1 MRAASGGWAAPW
13 YKRGM
18 PSVSSASPRPT
29 PRVAVLIES
38 SNAYGR
44 GLLSG
49 IQRHVREHEPWTIF
63 LPEHG
68 RGLPPLESLARW
80 QGDGVIAR
88 IETDAIATAL
98 DRLRRR
104 QPLAIVD
111 VSAARLLDGVPYV
124 ETDDSA
130 IARLA
135 AEHFIERDFRHL
147 AYLGDDRF
155 RWSHNRRDA
164 FVAAAG
170 HGRTVAVYEPPR
182 RGRSA
187 AADDDAIEAWLVSLP
202 KPVGLL
208 ACYDI
213 RGRQA
218 LDACRRA
225 GLAVPDEVA
234 VLGVDD
240 DELLCGLSSP
250 PLSSVIPDSSGAG
263 RLAAELLDAVFR
275 GERLE
280 HDEWLLPPVGIATR
294 QSTDVLAI
302 DDELV
307 VAAVRF
313 IREHACGG
321 IKVADVVRGLDVSRR
336 VLESR
341 FTRRVGHTPHEE
353 IARVQFRRVE
363 QLLAETDLALATIA
377 SRTGFRHTEYLTVAF
392 TRRHGVS
399 PSRWRRDRRG

>member
-1 MRAASGGWAAPW
+1 MPPPAP
-13 YKRGM
+13 
-18 PSVSSASPRPT
+18 STPRRS
-29 PRVAVLIES
+29 PRVAVLIEA

-49 IQRHVREHEPWTIF
+49 IHRHVREHDPWTIF
-63 LPEHG
+63 LQEHG
-68 RGLPPLESLARW
+68 RGTPPLESFCRW
-80 QGDGVIAR
+80 QGEGVIAR
-88 IETDAIATAL
+88 IETDAIAAAL

-104 QPLAIVD
+104 KPLAIVD

-124 ETDDSA
+124 ETDDAA

-135 AEHFIERDFRHL
+135 ADHFIERDFRHL

-155 RWSHNRRDA
+155 RWSGNRRDA
-164 FVAAAG
+164 FVDAAG
-170 HGRTVAVYEPPR
+170 QGRTVAVYEPSR
-182 RGRSA
+182 RVRPESG
-187 AADDDAIEAWLVSLP
+187 DDDAIEAWLVSLP

-225 GLAVPDEVA
+225 GLSVPDQVA

-263 RLAAELLDAVFR
+263 RLAAELLDALLR

-280 HDEWLLPPVGIATR
+280 RDEWLLPPLGIATR
-294 QSTDVLAI
+294 QSTDALAI

-313 IREHACGG
+313 IREHACEG
-321 IKVADVVRGLDVSRR
+321 IKVADVVRGLGTGRR
-336 VLESR
+336 ALESR

-363 QLLAETDLALATIA
+363 QLLAETDLSLATIA
-377 SRTGFRHTEYLTVAF
+377 ARAGFRHTEYLTVAF

>member
-1 MRAASGGWAAPW
+1 
-13 YKRGM
+13 M
-18 PSVSSASPRPT
+18 PSPAPSTPRRS
-29 PRVAVLIES
+29 PRVAVLIEA

-49 IQRHVREHEPWTIF
+49 IHRHVREHDPWTIF
-63 LPEHG
+63 LQEHG
-68 RGLPPLESLARW
+68 RGTPPLESFSRW
-80 QGDGVIAR
+80 QGEGVIAR

-104 QPLAIVD
+104 KPLAIVD

-124 ETDDSA
+124 ETDDAA

-135 AEHFIERDFRHL
+135 ADHFIERDFRHI

-170 HGRTVAVYEPPR
+170 QGRTVAVYEPPR
-182 RGRSA
+182 RGRAGS
-187 AADDDAIEAWLVSLP
+187 ADDDAIEAWLVSLP

-240 DELLCGLSSP
+240 DELLCGLASP

-263 RLAAELLDAVFR
+263 RLAAELLESLLR

-280 HDEWLLPPVGIATR
+280 RDEWLLPPVGIATR

-302 DDELV
+302 EDELV

-313 IREHACGG
+313 IREHVCEG
-321 IKVADVVRGLDVSRR
+321 IKVADVVRGLGTGRR
-336 VLESR
+336 ALESR

-363 QLLAETDLALATIA
+363 QFLAETDLPLAAIA
-377 SRTGFRHTEYLTVAF
+377 ARTGFKHTEYLTVSF

>member
-1 MRAASGGWAAPW
+1 
-13 YKRGM
+13 M
-18 PSVSSASPRPT
+18 PRPSSATRRPT
-29 PRVAVLIES
+29 PRVVVLIEA

-49 IQRHVREHEPWTIF
+49 IHRHVREHDPWTIL

-68 RGLPPLESLARW
+68 RGAPPLESLARW

-88 IETDAIATAL
+88 IETEAIADAL

-104 QPLAIVD
+104 RPLAIVD

-124 ETDDSA
+124 ETDDAA

-135 AEHFIERDFRHL
+135 AEHFIERDFRHF

-164 FVAAAG
+164 FVDAAG
-170 HGRTVAVYEPPR
+170 QGRTVTVYEPPR
-182 RGRSA
+182 RGRQGSG
-187 AADDDAIEAWLVSLP
+187 DDEAVEAWLASLP
-202 KPVGLL
+202 KPVGLF

-225 GLAVPDEVA
+225 GLSVPDQVA

-263 RLAAELLDAVFR
+263 RLAAELLDALLR

-280 HDEWLLPPVGIATR
+280 RDEWLLPPVGIATR

-313 IREHACGG
+313 IRDHACEG
-321 IKVADVVRGLDVSRR
+321 IKVADVVRGLATGRR
-336 VLESR
+336 ALESR

-353 IARVQFRRVE
+353 IARVQLRRVE
-363 QLLAETDLALATIA
+363 QLLAETDLPLATIA
-377 SRTGFRHTEYLTVAF
+377 ARTGFKHTEYMTVAF
-392 TRRHGVS
+392 TRRRGTS
-399 PSRWRRDRRG
+399 PSRWRRDRRR

>member
-1 MRAASGGWAAPW
+1 
-13 YKRGM
+13 M
-18 PSVSSASPRPT
+18 PSSSPVPPRRS
-29 PRVAVLIES
+29 PRVAVLIEA

-49 IQRHVREHEPWTIF
+49 IHRHVREHDPWTII

-68 RGLPPLESLARW
+68 RGLPPLEMLARW
-80 QGDGVIAR
+80 RGDGVIAR
-88 IETDAIATAL
+88 IETPAIADAVGKL
-98 DRLRRR
+98 HRKLGI
-104 QPLAIVD
+104 PVID

-124 ETDDSA
+124 ETDDAA

-135 AEHFIERDFRHL
+135 ADHFIERDFRHL

-155 RWSHNRRDA
+155 RWSRNRCDA
-164 FVAAAG
+164 FVASAG
-170 HGRTVAVYEPPR
+170 QGRTVTVYEPPR
-182 RGRSA
+182 RIRPGSG
-187 AADDDAIEAWLVSLP
+187 DDDAIEAWLASLP

-225 GLAVPDEVA
+225 GLSVPDQVA

-250 PLSSVIPDSSGAG
+250 PLSSVIPDSSSAG
-263 RLAAELLDAVFR
+263 RLAAELLDALLR

-280 HDEWLLPPVGIATR
+280 RDEWLLPPVGIATR

-313 IREHACGG
+313 IREHACEG
-321 IKVADVVRGLDVSRR
+321 IKVADVVRGLGTGRR
-336 VLESR
+336 ALESR
-341 FTRRVGHTPHEE
+341 FARRVGHTPHEE

-363 QLLAETDLALATIA
+363 QLLAETDLSLATIA
-377 SRTGFRHTEYLTVAF
+377 ARAGFRHTEYLTVAF
-392 TRRHGVS
+392 TRRYGVS

>member
-1 MRAASGGWAAPW
+1 
-13 YKRGM
+13 
-18 PSVSSASPRPT
+18 
-29 PRVAVLIES
+29 
-38 SNAYGR
+38 
-44 GLLSG
+44 
-49 IQRHVREHEPWTIF
+49 
-63 LPEHG
+63 
-68 RGLPPLESLARW
+68 
-80 QGDGVIAR
+80 
-88 IETDAIATAL
+88 
-98 DRLRRR
+98 
-104 QPLAIVD
+104 VD
-111 VSAARLLDGVPYV
+111 
-124 ETDDSA
+124 
-130 IARLA
+130 
-135 AEHFIERDFRHL
+135 
-147 AYLGDDRF
+147 
-155 RWSHNRRDA
+155 
-164 FVAAAG
+164 AAG
-170 HGRTVAVYEPPR
+170 QGRTVAVYEPSR
-182 RGRSA
+182 RVRPESG
-187 AADDDAIEAWLVSLP
+187 DDDAIEAWLVSLP

-225 GLAVPDEVA
+225 GLSVPDQVA

-263 RLAAELLDAVFR
+263 RLAAELLDALLR

-280 HDEWLLPPVGIATR
+280 RDEWLLPPLGIATR
-294 QSTDVLAI
+294 QSTDALAI

-313 IREHACGG
+313 IREHACEG
-321 IKVADVVRGLDVSRR
+321 IKVADVVRGLGTGRR
-336 VLESR
+336 ALESR

-363 QLLAETDLALATIA
+363 QLLAETDLSLATIA
-377 SRTGFRHTEYLTVAF
+377 ARAGFRHTEYLTVAF